1 MGKESELEKLYEK
14 VLEHF
19 TLYNQYQNNVE
30 YDRAYE
36 ISELLLKINNLA
48 IKNGRY
54 KGDPTRYLSDFE
66 HKLES
71 EDRNRGVLFV

>member
-1 MGKESELEKLYEK
+1 MEKQDELKKLYER

-19 TLYNQYQNNVE
+19 TLYNQFQNNVP

-36 ISELLLKINNLA
+36 ISQLILRINNLA
-48 IKNGRY
+48 IKNGLY
-54 KGDPTRYLSDFE
+54 KGDTKRYLSDFE

-71 EDRNRGVLFV
+71 EDRNRAVLFI